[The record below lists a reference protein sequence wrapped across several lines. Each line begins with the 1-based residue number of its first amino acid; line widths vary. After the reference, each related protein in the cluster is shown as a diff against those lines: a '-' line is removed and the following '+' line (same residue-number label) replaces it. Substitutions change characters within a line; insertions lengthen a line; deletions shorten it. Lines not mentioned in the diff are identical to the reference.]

1 MERTERIALLHG
13 LLTRN
18 RYGLSNDRLMREA
31 ECSRST
37 LYRDLSFM
45 RDTLGA
51 PLEHEGDP
59 ARIWRYVNRDAS
71 AFQLPGV
78 RLSADE
84 LYALMLAQQV
94 LQRSGVGLLGQAL
107 GPLQPR
113 IHKILGDNAR
123 RLDEAGDSRKTE
135 ISFK

>member
-59 ARIWRYVNRDAS
+59 ARIWRYVNRDARPGRAERASVHPQSRARTVAHS
-71 AFQLPGV
+71 AATRAVTGGNAQPAKRIRTMKRMRV
-78 RLSADE
+78 PA
-84 LYALMLAQQV
+84 YALSSRERV
-94 LQRSGVGLLGQAL
+94 
-107 GPLQPR
+107 
-113 IHKILGDNAR
+113 AR
-123 RLDEAGDSRKTE
+123 Q
-135 ISFK
+135 